1 MIYLRQSTASQEI
14 PLGYFLDSADGNT
27 EETGLTIANTDI
39 KLWKAGATTLAN
51 KNSGGATHI
60 SNGIYYAVLDA
71 TDTDTLGSMVVFVHV
86 AGALAIRLEC
96 VVLAANVY
104 DSMIAA
110 SDNLQIDL
118 VQAGGSAISQSGG
131 LLNANVTQ
139 ISGDSTAADNFETM
153 LDGTGG
159 QTLSLGQLNIVNSAG
174 SAIVASSTG
183 GNGHGIAASGNGS
196 GEGISATGGTTG
208 HGMELIGGATSGNG
222 LTTTATAGNSH
233 GILATGQGS
242 GEGASLLGG
251 ATGHGLEATGGA
263 SSGNGINAAASAG
276 NGHGLNVAGQGSGH
290 GLNATGGATGNGIDA
305 NGGATSGDGINAAAT
320 TSGDG
325 MQLAGLGAA
334 NNGLKITS
342 GSSSGISATGG
353 SNGDGMSLVG
363 AGFGSG
369 LGATGGSSS
378 GSGIN
383 ATGGS
388 TNGNGINASSPG
400 SGAGFR
406 ASSITGNGATL
417 VAGGNGHGMSTAGA
431 GSGHGLNATGGAT
444 GNGIDAN
451 GGATSGNG
459 IDAAAPTLGD
469 GMQLAGAGGGLDL
482 DATVNEFT
490 QAAMAQFFTTDSG
503 QTYGTSVAGSVVKE
517 IADNAGGGGLSQQ
530 DVRDAMKLAPTA
542 GAPDGGSI
550 DDMIATVE
558 TNTQNI
564 ETDTQDIQARL
575 PAALV
580 SGRMDSSVGEMQAA
594 ALGQFFTVDSG
605 ETFGTTVAGSVV
617 RETAANATVASIGS
631 SVLND
636 IADAILRRDWTAV
649 AAPAS
654 RSVMNA
660 LRAIR
665 NRVALAA
672 GTMTVYQEDDATPA
686 FTATV
691 MTDAAADPIT
701 EIDPT

>member
-39 KLWKAGATTLAN
+39 KLWKTGATTLAD

-71 TDTDTLGSMVVFVHV
+71 TDTDTLGSLVIFVHV

-96 VVLAANVY
+96 VVLAANIY

-118 VQAGGSAISQSGG
+118 VQAGGSVISQSGG

-196 GEGISATGGTTG
+196 GEGISATGGATG

-233 GILATGQGS
+233 GIRSTGQGS
-242 GEGASLLGG
+242 GEGMSLLGG
-251 ATGHGLEATGGA
+251 ATGHGLEATGQGTGA
-263 SSGNGINAAASAG
+263 AGIRAVGSGANTTGMSISGPVGIQVNATSSIGVSIGGQTHGIYATSATNGHGIYAQGGISGGNGINVEGQAG
-276 NGHGLNVAGQGSGH
+276 NGHGLRAAGQGSGEGISAVGGNTGH
-290 GLNATGGATGNGIDA
+290 GIEAQGGASGGNGLSLIANANNTSAMRAQGNGSGHGINAIGGSSGDGVRAESSATGNGI
-305 NGGATSGDGINAAAT
+305 NAI
-320 TSGDG
+320 S
-325 MQLAGLGAA
+325 GAA
-334 NNGLKITS
+334 G
-342 GSSSGISATGG
+342 
-353 SNGDGMSLVG
+353 
-363 AGFGSG
+363 
-369 LGATGGSSS
+369 
-378 GSGIN
+378 
-383 ATGGS
+383 
-388 TNGNGINASSPG
+388 GNGINAVSQ
-400 SGAGFR
+400 
-406 ASSITGNGATL
+406 
-417 VAGGNGHGMSTAGA
+417 GGNGHGMSLSGE
-431 GSGHGLNATGGAT
+431 GSGHGLTATGGAT

-459 IDAAAPTLGD
+459 IDAAAPTSGD
-469 GMQLAGAGGGLDL
+469 GMSLTGAGAGLDL
-482 DATVNEFT
+482 DAAVNELT
-490 QAAMAQFFTTDSG
+490 
-503 QTYGTSVAGSVVKE
+503 
-517 IADNAGGGGLSQQ
+517 
-530 DVRDAMKLAPTA
+530 
-542 GAPDGGSI
+542 
-550 DDMIATVE
+550 
-558 TNTQNI
+558 
-564 ETDTQDIQARL
+564 
-575 PAALV
+575 
-580 SGRMDSSVGEMQAA
+580 AA
-594 ALGQFFTVDSG
+594 ALGQYFTVDSG
-605 ETFGTTVAGSVV
+605 ETFGTAVAGSVV
-617 RETAANATVASIGS
+617 RETAGNATVASIGA

-665 NRVALAA
+665 NRVAVAA
-672 GTMTVYQEDDATPA
+672 GTLTVYEEDDATPA
-686 FTATV
+686 YTAVVT
-691 MTDAAADPIT
+691 TNAAANPIT